1 MADRILIVDDEPVI
15 RDIVQRSLSRVG
27 FEVIQAADG
36 HEALEI
42 VDRQE
47 PSLVV
52 LDILMR
58 DMDGMAVLQQL
69 RRTHLVPVIM
79 LTARSDLN
87 DRIAA
92 IQAGADDYITKPF
105 SPRELEDRIRSV
117 LHVDRGAPETTPAGL
132 PGLVLESANHVARV
146 GSGAVQLTEMEF
158 QLLALLAR
166 NPGRL
171 FTRSEILHR
180 VWGYRVRYQT
190 DGRVVDAHVARLRE
204 KIEANP
210 GRPELILDVRGSG
223 FMCAA
228 PVAGS
233 SADGS
238 RDRALP

>member
-1 MADRILIVDDEPVI
+1 MTDRILIVDDEPVI

-36 HEALEI
+36 QEALAI
-42 VDRQE
+42 VDREE

-52 LDILMR
+52 LDILMPGL
-58 DMDGMAVLQQL
+58 DGMAVLQQL

-79 LTARSDLN
+79 VTARSDLN

-105 SPRELEDRIRSV
+105 SPRELEARIRSV
-117 LHVDRGAPETTPAGL
+117 LHTDRGAPEASPASL
-132 PGLVLESANHVARV
+132 PGLVLEPASHMARR
-146 GSGAVQLTEMEF
+146 GSDAVQLTEMEF

-180 VWGYRVRYQT
+180 VWGYRISYQT
-190 DGRVVDAHVARLRE
+190 DGRVVDAHVARLRA

-210 GRPELILDVRGSG
+210 RLPELILDVRGAG

-228 PVAGS
+228 PIAGS
-233 SADGS
+233 SA
-238 RDRALP
+238 